1 MARWFK
7 LEILI
12 FEAATAV
19 ANLVLDLKISDW
31 GRERNLFVEA
41 HRMVIVFFNW
51 AIPGLFFSIHI
62 FPITMWSSKH
72 VL

>member
-41 HRMVIVFFNW
+41 HR
-51 AIPGLFFSIHI
+51 
-62 FPITMWSSKH
+62 
-72 VL
+72 